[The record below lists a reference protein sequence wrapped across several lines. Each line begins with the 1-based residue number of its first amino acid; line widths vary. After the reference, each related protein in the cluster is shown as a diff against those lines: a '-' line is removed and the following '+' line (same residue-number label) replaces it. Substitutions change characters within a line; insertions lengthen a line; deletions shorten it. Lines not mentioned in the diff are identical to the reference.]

1 MVSSSASPDSLRKK
15 LEEIFKLMLVV
26 WAKEGL
32 ALKAISG
39 KKTGKSIYEIKL
51 TLTKTHSVSQTNRF
65 YYFHFNHRQF
75 SITYLNLT
83 IINYIIKYNDSKL

>member
-15 LEEIFKLMLVV
+15 LEEIFKLMLCV

-39 KKTGKSIYEIKL
+39 KKTGKSINEK
-51 TLTKTHSVSQTNRF
+51 KF
-65 YYFHFNHRQF
+65 Y
-75 SITYLNLT
+75 
-83 IINYIIKYNDSKL
+83 

>member
-1 MVSSSASPDSLRKK
+1 MSLFVSLIFNYAFQLLADMVSSSASPDSLRKK

-39 KKTGKSIYEIKL
+39 KKTGKIIYELRLSLTNTKCFRKL
-51 TLTKTHSVSQTNRF
+51 N
-65 YYFHFNHRQF
+65 
-75 SITYLNLT
+75 
-83 IINYIIKYNDSKL
+83 